1 MTQWDS
7 VGKFADL
14 SLRLSHSSF
23 WILLYPMST
32 SQQCE
37 LWKVKFYKLESSEDM
52 VSWRSWEFKQEC
64 CFCCKNSEWRVS
76 KWLYYALVGS
86 RSKLLVSWILESL
99 IFRWWFTYF
108 HSCGLLLELCL
119 PLWPH
124 WCFYWRILSSIF
136 KLKYSQKTFMILSL
150 YSSILISLK

>member
-76 KWLYYALVGS
+76 KWLYYAGS
-86 RSKLLVSWILESL
+86 RRIQEQVAGLMDFRITDIQMVVYLLSFMWFITWVVSASVTPLMFL
-99 IFRWWFTYF
+99 LKNTVKYF
-108 HSCGLLLELCL
+108 
-119 PLWPH
+119 
-124 WCFYWRILSSIF
+124 
-136 KLKYSQKTFMILSL
+136 
-150 YSSILISLK
+150 